1 MPATTVL
8 SIGGVFC
15 FLGYEL
21 VLRRRGDAE
30 AATWRTSNGDRG
42 STKLILGAYLVIV
55 VLNVALSASPTGSVT
70 AEWRWAGVAVLGVGL
85 AIRAWAMTTL
95 GRSYT
100 RTLRTVSQHEVVERG
115 PYRLVRHPGYSGSLL
130 VWTGYAIGV
139 GSWIA
144 AAFTAAL
151 LLIVYLWRIYA
162 EEALLRAAF
171 GQRYADYMRRT
182 KRLLPFLF

>member
-1 MPATTVL
+1 MSATTAL
-8 SIGGVFC
+8 SIGGVIC

-30 AATWRTSNGDRG
+30 AATWQTSNGDRG

-55 VLNVALSASPTGSVT
+55 VLNVALSASSTGRVT

-144 AAFTAAL
+144 TAFTAAL